1 MQIKKC
7 NKANTTFKHLLLV
20 LLWYSMLVEYECR
33 STMRNSLFKLTN
45 YATALEHY
53 GPMTTHMKDA
63 TVTSEQNKQSLMTC
77 TTPCLQEVGCRHVHS
92 TTSTCY
98 LLGSDALIGQ
108 DTAHTLQP
116 SDLIYT
122 RDPTGTN
129 CRNVHFAETKIIIV
143 NIKVLGTCF

>member
-1 MQIKKC
+1 MQ
-7 NKANTTFKHLLLV
+7 NGKHFRVILLGILLLEHCV
-20 LLWYSMLVEYECR
+20 GGSIFR
-33 STMRNSLFKLTN
+33 ITN
-45 YATALEHY
+45 YTTVVQNHGAL
-53 GPMTTHMKDA
+53 TTNVKVA
-63 TVTSEQNKQSLMTC
+63 TVASGHSQYSAVPCMTQ
-77 TTPCLQEVGCRHVHS
+77 CLQQVACRHVHS
-92 TTSTCY
+92 TASTCY